1 MSPYRCQSKAR
12 VFVHFHR
19 TLPNV
24 ISNAPHL
31 EAFSYEGAA
40 RASEFDPTFGYAFW
54 AAITNIKHLRLSR
67 VRGYICSPPGCDNTS
82 NTFAFETLVL
92 EHVGFRRCVNYLL
105 EASRLTLKRIKLIN
119 IRRYENNPL
128 ESPPH
133 YGHDNMVFPLLEEL
147 ICEKVYQDCFLT
159 RGAASGKWISPNLKS
174 IGFLPNY
181 CDHDVPFTNWIYAPN
196 PAKIKCLGFHIN
208 DACITHQSLCS
219 LFENLSGTL
228 TQLELHAY
236 PSATNWSQAVYRSLS
251 KDCSSMLRQLICLG
265 LPVGSWK
272 QELANPDFLAVC
284 RQLDNIRA
292 LRLRAKTSKAS
303 MKGADHA
310 VLSDA
315 LKPCDKLR
323 ILSLEGDCCEA
334 DFRPDVFELEI
345 DHRYFSRLGP
355 RTHDHTAP
363 DFVDP
368 HDLEPNS
375 IYRLCEGH
383 NPEFTEEQAKE
394 LKEHLHRD
402 TCTDHANLYSTISS
416 LETMFLGQYPIKK
429 MHDRMPHFLSGERV
443 GESWWRFDDVFNVVD
458 RHFLDSSWA

>member
-1 MSPYRCQSKAR
+1 VWGADQSHKTWRATKHLPHGVLTDVSLHSPLLRLPNETIDMVLDFLPRDALIALSQTTRYCHTMTQPSIYRDLTLVSHNNVMANKYAAFLRGMRTRCVWGTEVALLSCLRRLEIVMSPYRCQSKAR

-67 VRGYICSPPGCDNTS
+67 VHGYICSPPGCDNTS

-181 CDHDVPFTNWIYAPN
+181 CDHDVPFTSWIYAPN

-228 TQLELHAY
+228 TQL
-236 PSATNWSQAVYRSLS
+236 VR
-251 KDCSSMLRQLICLG
+251 
-265 LPVGSWK
+265 
-272 QELANPDFLAVC
+272 
-284 RQLDNIRA
+284 
-292 LRLRAKTSKAS
+292 
-303 MKGADHA
+303 
-310 VLSDA
+310 
-315 LKPCDKLR
+315 
-323 ILSLEGDCCEA
+323 
-334 DFRPDVFELEI
+334 
-345 DHRYFSRLGP
+345 
-355 RTHDHTAP
+355 
-363 DFVDP
+363 
-368 HDLEPNS
+368 
-375 IYRLCEGH
+375 
-383 NPEFTEEQAKE
+383 
-394 LKEHLHRD
+394 
-402 TCTDHANLYSTISS
+402 
-416 LETMFLGQYPIKK
+416 
-429 MHDRMPHFLSGERV
+429 
-443 GESWWRFDDVFNVVD
+443 RFDFGHITSLPTLHSRN
-458 RHFLDSSWA
+458 RRT